1 MSSDLLTVAQGEPV
15 SSLRKIFEERGVHHV
30 PVVSGGDLV
39 GIVTWNK
46 FMQVTLGDS
55 PDPDAGSNLDGMLD
69 ETYELADVMRR
80 TPVSVDVNATIHD
93 AAEILGAGEFHSL
106 PVTDGKKLVGI
117 VTSSDLIRYLA
128 QLG

>member
-1 MSSDLLTVAQGEPV
+1 MSSDLLTVSHGDTI
-15 SSLRKIFEERGVHHV
+15 SSIRKIFEETGVHHI
-30 PVVSGGDLV
+30 PVVSGGDLI

-46 FMQVTLGDS
+46 FMQVTLGDLA
-55 PDPDAGSNLDGMLD
+55 DQHISNLDTMLD
-69 ETYELADVMRR
+69 QTYELDDVMRR
-80 TPVSVDVNATIHD
+80 TPVSIDVNSTIHA

-128 QLG
+128 ELV